1 MNRRRDVI
9 RREIHSPPGMCDP
22 ADWLRELSEMR
33 ARVLYDGGRRPS
45 FRLLDGTFEDRDAHD
60 EFAYHLIARASM
72 HAIGSIRLVP
82 LDTPVGSVTEE
93 AVGTR
98 PSATRWLSCEFN
110 ASMPQN
116 AAAGLSPPNG
126 ENTLVGMRLVA
137 GIIAIGRHLGYRML
151 IGPTGVR
158 DGQASL
164 LTAIGMRPLPCLPR
178 VHVPRYDDELAVL
191 YLLPSLVERS
201 FARVIGDMA
210 TRLDVDGLC
219 PPKGEMKLLGAARLV
234 GAPGVR

>member
-98 PSATRWLSCEFN
+98 PFSNALARMRVQRQHAAECGRWIVAPEWR
-110 ASMPQN
+110 
-116 AAAGLSPPNG
+116 
-126 ENTLVGMRLVA
+126 NTLVGMRLVA

-219 PPKGEMKLLGAARLV
+219 PPKGEMMLLGAARLV